1 VLSFPVFPGQTPFD
15 SLPHLPLLATILP
28 ARFEGVPLF
37 AGLELLNM
45 RLTDILKPENI
56 KVPLEATTKNAAI
69 AELVHLLAS
78 NGQVTDEKKVLDSVL
93 EREST
98 RTTGIGNGLAIP
110 HGKCAGT
117 TDLVMAIGK
126 PAQAIDF
133 QSIDGRPVSVIWM
146 LTSPPDK
153 TGPHIHALARISR
166 LMTIDKFQ
174 QALRAAKT
182 PDEVY
187 SAIVAQEAAL

>member
-1 VLSFPVFPGQTPFD
+1 
-15 SLPHLPLLATILP
+15 
-28 ARFEGVPLF
+28 
-37 AGLELLNM
+37 M

-56 KVPLEATTKNAAI
+56 KVPLQAKTKNEAI
-69 AELVHLLAS
+69 AELVDLLAA
-78 NGQVTDEKKVLDSVL
+78 NGQIKDPKAVLAAVL
-93 EREST
+93 EREAT

-110 HGKCAGT
+110 HGKCSGT
-117 TDLVMAIGK
+117 PDLVMAIGK

-146 LTSPPDK
+146 LTSPPEK

-174 QALRAAKT
+174 QALRAAQTAK
-182 PDEVY
+182 DVY
-187 SAIVAQEAAL
+187 DAIVAQEAAL